1 MHIQYLKTTRVR
13 QIEPSYGSSLVLFT
27 NARQANQLLFI
38 FPAFEKSGPDSCLS
52 LPSGK
57 RARAVAVAFR
67 YPLVREHVLSQYGAL
82 KRTFN
87 RSGFSTGGV
96 EQDLIHALL
105 YKGAPE
111 GVLNLNPLH

>member
-38 FPAFEKSGPDSCLS
+38 FPAF
-52 LPSGK
+52 K
-57 RARAVAVAFR
+57 RAVPTVAFH